1 MTLTASLRYRPNK
14 FDDWGIIRD
23 SDGKLFASV
32 RRPASEEEL
41 AAHRE
46 AGTDPFED
54 LARRLIDS
62 YSSPAPQPLLVGS
75 QIATAVALKLA
86 IEHIEHMAAFIGSK
100 QLGYSFESLGE
111 DMPGM
116 KSALADNPPVDFPYQ
131 QTFNAI
137 AAATSL
143 GAKGIT
149 SINISVQAFQDAWN
163 AAARSAMDGTKS
175 GYKSDLHPGYEPAG
189 DAE

>member
-1 MTLTASLRYRPNK
+1 MTNDQDTP
-14 FDDWGIIRD
+14 
-23 SDGKLFASV
+23 
-32 RRPASEEEL
+32 P
-41 AAHRE
+41 
-46 AGTDPFED
+46 
-54 LARRLIDS
+54 
-62 YSSPAPQPLLVGS
+62 PQALLVGS
-75 QIATAVALKLA
+75 QIATAVALELA

-100 QLGYSFESLGE
+100 QLGYSFEALGE

-116 KSALADNPPVDFPYQ
+116 KAALADNPPVDFPYQ

-163 AAARSAMDGTKS
+163 AAAKENRS
-175 GYKSDLHPGYEPAG
+175 
-189 DAE
+189 